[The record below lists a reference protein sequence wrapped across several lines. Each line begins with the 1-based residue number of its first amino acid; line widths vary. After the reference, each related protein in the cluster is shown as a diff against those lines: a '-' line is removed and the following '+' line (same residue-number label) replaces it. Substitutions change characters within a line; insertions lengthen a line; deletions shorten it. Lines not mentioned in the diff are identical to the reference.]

1 MLKELKPVWDELGDT
16 ERTALGEQLAGLNQ
30 YKVLASTLQNFET
43 AIDATT
49 TANNS
54 AGSAANEN
62 TSHMESLEARFATLQ
77 SAW

>member
-43 AIDATT
+43 AINATT
-49 TANNS
+49 TAYNS
-54 AGSAANEN
+54 AGSAAKEN
-62 TSHMESLEARFATLQ
+62 TSWRV
-77 SAW
+77 WKRV